1 MGLMKFENAPW
12 PSYSS
17 CTSFDQSCCLIVHAV
32 GRLMGARMWRSGLM
46 GGHSGLN
53 INEDRGNA
61 VRFAARIADTLLEA
75 APGARL
81 VQISGGDKRNAI
93 PREATAILLVGCH
106 TSPSVLFHSAY
117 KCRSDP
123 GKSSEMT
130 FHPCRHHAPV

>member
-1 MGLMKFENAPW
+1 MLRAVI
-12 PSYSS
+12 S
-17 CTSFDQSCCLIVHAV
+17 CVCCVEACEADEGCV
-32 GRLMGARMWRSGLM
+32 VPGLM

-93 PREATAILLVGCH
+93 PREATALLLVCFH
-106 TSPSVLFHSAY
+106 TLSPVMLLHYSIPHKVH
-117 KCRSDP
+117 KCDP
-123 GKSSEMT
+123 GKFFTNTFPMT
-130 FHPCRHHAPV
+130 VRRGY